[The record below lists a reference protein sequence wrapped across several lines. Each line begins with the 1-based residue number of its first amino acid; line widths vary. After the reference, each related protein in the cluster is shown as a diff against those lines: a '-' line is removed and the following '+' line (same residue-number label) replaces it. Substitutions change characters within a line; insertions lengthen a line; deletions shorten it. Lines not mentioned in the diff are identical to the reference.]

1 MIRIFGRVYGIPT
14 TCFRYSMCMTR
25 QSLSNPYTG
34 APAIF
39 LSRLKN
45 NNAPIVYEDG
55 LQSRDFISIYDVVD
69 INIMALNNEKTW
81 GKVFNI
87 GTGHAVTIKD
97 VALIIAKI
105 LGKKLNPILHIHIDL
120 MT

>member
-1 MIRIFGRVYGIPT
+1 
-14 TCFRYSMCMTR
+14 
-25 QSLSNPYTG
+25 
-34 APAIF
+34 
-39 LSRLKN
+39 
-45 NNAPIVYEDG
+45 
-55 LQSRDFISIYDVVD
+55 
-69 INIMALNNEKTW
+69 MALNNEKTW